1 MKNRF
6 FLILI
11 AIALFSCEKASKDSN
26 DDASKVIEN
35 EVKECVLATEPSV
48 YSNYFNHDSYLAGYS
63 SIKQNS
69 LADEELI
76 PVFSEQESGLKN
88 AKQIS
93 FTANGHDILAGVNSL
108 KGAPITKGHDLFNSW
123 YGQDVKF
130 VLCSNN
136 ELKSASVEDTVA
148 IEMYVP
154 ELVEILSP
162 PIETA
167 QELYPYCYYDN
178 FILKWNADVNNNNG
192 LVVIVEWHGTVLV
205 EDADEATYVRNIDV
219 IQEDDGEAV
228 LNSKLFDNI
237 PNKALAYVTLLRGN
251 IEIADIDSV
260 SYRVFGESHAILPMV
275 LVREISN

>member
-1 MKNRF
+1 MKNIY
-6 FLILI
+6 ILVI
-11 AIALFSCEKASKDSN
+11 LAIILFSCEKEKQNSEQGVSN
-26 DDASKVIEN
+26 VIDN

-48 YSNYFNHDSYLAGYS
+48 YSNYFNNDSYLAGYS
-63 SIKQNS
+63 SVKQNS
-69 LADEELI
+69 LSDEELVPI
-76 PVFSEQESGLKN
+76 FVEQENGLKST
-88 AKQIS
+88 KQIA
-93 FTANGHDILAGVNSL
+93 FTANNHDVLAGVSNL
-108 KGAPITKGHDLFNSW
+108 KSSPITKGHDLFNSW

-130 VLCSNN
+130 ILSSNSK
-136 ELKSASVEDTVA
+136 LKSASSADTVA

-178 FILKWNADVNNNNG
+178 FILKWNADVNNENG
-192 LVVIVEWHGTVLV
+192 LVVIVEWLGTVLS
-205 EDADEATYVRNIDV
+205 EDVDEATYVRNIDV
-219 IQEDDGEAV
+219 INEDDGEVV

-251 IEIADIDSV
+251 IEIAELDST

-275 LVREISN
+275 LVREINN